1 MVHCPPRRVVLRARQ
16 CPGRADPHPE
26 RPIPLRLPPSNT
38 GAILNFT
45 GRGLAILSWGA
56 VLVLLLASFA
66 VYGYRI
72 RVEEKVLVEKFEED
86 YIAYLNATKVLV
98 PGVV

>member
-1 MVHCPPRRVVLRARQ
+1 
-16 CPGRADPHPE
+16 
-26 RPIPLRLPPSNT
+26 
-38 GAILNFT
+38 
-45 GRGLAILSWGA
+45 LSWGA